1 MLYNAAMFDFE
12 APHTTSEREV
22 FSVSQLNRR
31 AKQLLET
38 HLPLI
43 WVEGEISNIARPS
56 SGHWYFTL
64 KDDRAQVRCA
74 MFKGRNQRVNF
85 APQQGQQVL
94 IRARVSLYENRGE
107 YQLIAEHMEEAGH
120 GALQRAFDELK
131 LKLSREGLFDPAHKR
146 PLPSLPRHIGVI
158 TSPTG
163 AAVRDVLTVLKRRF
177 PSIPVTVIPVP
188 VQGKEAAPAIVRA
201 LALANRAGLFDVLI
215 LGRGGGSL
223 EDLWPFNEEAVARAI
238 YASELPVVSA
248 VGHEV
253 DVTISDFVADLR
265 AATPSAA
272 AELVVPDAGEWQQ
285 QFRAYAQRLSQ
296 TMTRRLLAEK
306 RHLQHLSKRLRHPG
320 ERLQQQSQ
328 RLDGLE
334 LRLGR
339 AIQQQLTRQQH
350 RLQNLTL
357 RHRAHNPAPLVR
369 QWHQRIEQLRTRLDR
384 QMQQQLKTKR
394 QRLSEAG
401 RMLHSV
407 SPLSTLERGY
417 AIVSDE
423 SGQVVRAAEQL
434 QPGDSMTTRLAK
446 GEVVSRVEKIKP

>member
-1 MLYNAAMFDFE
+1 MFQSD
-12 APHTTSEREV
+12 ASIPSGPERDV
-22 FSVSQLNRR
+22 LSVSQLNRR

-43 WVEGEISNIARPS
+43 WVEGEISNMARPS

-64 KDDRAQVRCA
+64 KDDGAQVRCA

-94 IRARVSLYENRGE
+94 LRARVSLYENRGD
-107 YQLIAEHMEEAGH
+107 YQLIAEHMEEAGF
-120 GALQRAFDELK
+120 GALQRAFEQLK
-131 LKLSREGLFDPAHKR
+131 AKLSAEGLFNRERKR
-146 PLPSLPRHIGVI
+146 PVPTLPRHIGVI
-158 TSPTG
+158 TSSTG
-163 AAVRDVLTVLKRRF
+163 AAVRDILTVLQRRF
-177 PSIPVTVIPVP
+177 PSIPVTIIPVP

-201 LALANRAGLFDVLI
+201 LALANRAELFDVLI
-215 LGRGGGSL
+215 LSRGGGSL
-223 EDLWPFNEEAVARAI
+223 EDLWPFNEETVARAI
-238 YASELPVVSA
+238 YDSALPVVSA

-253 DVTISDFVADLR
+253 DVTIADFVADLR
-265 AATPSAA
+265 APTPSAA
-272 AELVVPDAGEWQQ
+272 AELVVPDGAEWSQ
-285 QFRAYAQRLSQ
+285 QFQRYARRLSQ
-296 TMTRRLLAEK
+296 AMTQKLQIEQ

-339 AIQQQLTRQQH
+339 AIEQQLTRH
-350 RLQNLTL
+350 RNRLQQLVL
-357 RHRAHNPAPLVR
+357 RQQAQRLEPRLH
-369 QWHQRIEQLRTRLDR
+369 QWQTRVEQLNQQLHR
-384 QMQQQLKTKR
+384 QMQQQLKNQR

-407 SPLSTLERGY
+407 SPLNTLERGY

-423 SGQVVRAAEQL
+423 AGKVVHSSEQL
-434 QPGDSMTTRLAK
+434 QTGDSITTRLAK
-446 GEVVSRVEKIKP
+446 GEVVSRVEKTRL

>member
-146 PLPSLPRHIGVI
+146 ALPSLPRHIGVI

-163 AAVRDVLTVLKRRF
+163 AAVRDILTVLKRRF

-238 YASELPVVSA
+238 FASELPVVSA

-265 AATPSAA
+265 APTPSAA
-272 AELVVPDAGEWQQ
+272 AELVVPDASEWQQ
-285 QFRAYAQRLSQ
+285 QFRAYAQRLSH
-296 TMTRRLLAEK
+296 TMSRRLLAEK
-306 RHLQHLSKRLRHPG
+306 HHLQHLSKRLRHPG

-369 QWHQRIEQLRTRLDR
+369 QWRQRIDQLRTRLDR

-423 SGQVVRAAEQL
+423 SGQVVRTAEQL

-446 GEVVSRVEKIKP
+446 GEVVSRVEKVKP